1 MTSTVVDVGLCLLL
15 VSAAAVTVASVP
27 EAGTPGDRADEV
39 ASTLASTTATVNYSL
54 RLPPG
59 ERSGATGRPGERAS
73 GPSDVDLERT
83 THGSLATLL
92 ARAAVGTVRVHG
104 APPTRSAA
112 GFAAAVRAETLAVLP
127 PRTQVVVRWRPYPD
141 AHLGR
146 TFVVGPEPP
155 AFATVHAATVSV
167 PSGVPSSG
175 GAAASAAERGFDPLA
190 NLLASRIVAG
200 LFPARQLGH
209 ALAGDYPANALAEN
223 RYRQWADAYGV
234 VLGDTLERGD
244 VDTANRRLAEG
255 LSEQVERDLADR
267 YDSPTAA
274 TAPLRL
280 GSVRIV
286 VRTWSV

>member
-15 VSAAAVTVASVP
+15 ISAAAVTVASVP
-27 EAGTPGDRADEV
+27 EAGMPEDRADEV
-39 ASTLASTTATVNYSL
+39 ATTIATTTATVNYSL
-54 RLPPG
+54 RRPPG

-73 GPSDVDLERT
+73 GPSAVDLERT
-83 THGSLATLL
+83 AHGSLATLL
-92 ARAAVGTVRVHG
+92 ARATVGTVRVHG
-104 APPTRSAA
+104 APPTRTAA
-112 GFAAAVRAETLAVLP
+112 GFAAAVRAATLAVLP
-127 PRTQVVVRWRPYPD
+127 PRTRVVVRWRPYPG

-155 AFATVHAATVSV
+155 PYVTVHAATVSV
-167 PSGVPSSG
+167 PSGVPGANQEVTS
-175 GAAASAAERGFDPLA
+175 AAARGFDPLA
-190 NLLASRIVAG
+190 NRLAARIVAG

-209 ALAGDYPANALAEN
+209 ALAGDYPGNALAEN

-244 VDTANRRLAEG
+244 VDAANRRLAEG

-274 TAPLRL
+274 TARLRL

-286 VRTWSV
+286 VRTWSA